1 MVGLLNYTGRLA
13 PLAPERIAP
22 RLSLDTQM
30 CGIIGYLGARDATPV
45 LIDGLQRLEYRGYDS
60 AGIAVLDR
68 SAGCTNTTKSDSKV
82 AMLVER
88 LKDSMPSGRLGIGHT
103 RWATHGRPNLVNA
116 HPHSDCFGRIV
127 VVHNG
132 IIENFAELKAELQA
146 AGHEFLSET
155 DTEVVPHLIE
165 ANYKGDFLAAV
176 RVALKRIRGAYALA
190 MFSMDDP
197 DLLVGARL
205 NAPLVVGLG
214 ENEFFLASD
223 ITAVIPYTKKVLVLG
238 EGEVAAMTS
247 LGAEVSN
254 LDGMPVEAKII
265 SVDWDVS
272 QAQKGGYPHFMLKE
286 IHEAPDAVAN
296 ALRGR
301 LSSDGGVRFD
311 ECALSDADLRRFNNV
326 LLLGMG
332 TSLHAAMIGEY
343 LMEDW
348 AGLPARS
355 ADASE
360 FRYRRP
366 TIGPETLT
374 VVLTQSGETADSIVA
389 LRQAKMRGSHT
400 IAICNVIAS
409 TAARDSDAS
418 IYLHAGPEIGVASSK
433 TFVSHLMTLYLLAAR
448 LASANAKMPLERR
461 QELASA
467 LGDLPDAVRQMLRR
481 EADVAELARRY
492 HRFKNFMFIGRGINY
507 PVALEGALKLKEVSY
522 VHAEGTSAGALKHGP
537 IALLDQD
544 FPVIAICT
552 DSATREKVAG
562 NVHEVAAR
570 GAPVLALVTEGD
582 HSLDGVVTD
591 RIEIPAGDEA
601 AVAILTT
608 VVLQLF
614 AYHVAAMLGRDVD
627 QPRNL
632 AKSVTVE

>member
-1 MVGLLNYTGRLA
+1 
-13 PLAPERIAP
+13 
-22 RLSLDTQM
+22 M
-30 CGIIGYLGARDATPV
+30 CGIIGYLGGREATPI
-45 LIDGLQRLEYRGYDS
+45 LMESLKRLEYRGYDS
-60 AGIAVLDR
+60 AGVAVLEQPK
-68 SAGCTNTTKSDSKV
+68 AGAATRTSVTKSEAKV
-82 AMLVER
+82 DTLIEK
-88 LKDSMPSGRLGIGHT
+88 LKANMPSGKLGIGHT
-103 RWATHGRPNLVNA
+103 RWATHGKPTYINA
-116 HPHSDCFGRIV
+116 HPHTDCHGKIF

-132 IIENFAELKAELQA
+132 IIENFAELKAELEA

-301 LSSDGGVRFD
+301 LTDDGVVSFREFSPAD
-311 ECALSDADLRRFNNV
+311 EDLARLREV

-332 TSLHAAMIGEY
+332 TSRHAAVLGE
-343 LMEDW
+343 LAIEDW
-348 AGLPARS
+348 AGIHAR
-355 ADASE
+355 AVDAAE

-366 TIGPETLT
+366 TFGRDALALVI
-374 VVLTQSGETADSIVA
+374 TQSGETAD
-389 LRQAKMRGSHT
+389 
-400 IAICNVIAS
+400 
-409 TAARDSDAS
+409 
-418 IYLHAGPEIGVASSK
+418 
-433 TFVSHLMTLYLLAAR
+433 TL
-448 LASANAKMPLERR
+448 
-461 QELASA
+461 
-467 LGDLPDAVRQMLRR
+467 
-481 EADVAELARRY
+481 
-492 HRFKNFMFIGRGINY
+492 
-507 PVALEGALKLKEVSY
+507 
-522 VHAEGTSAGALKHGP
+522 
-537 IALLDQD
+537 
-544 FPVIAICT
+544 
-552 DSATREKVAG
+552 
-562 NVHEVAAR
+562 
-570 GAPVLALVTEGD
+570 
-582 HSLDGVVTD
+582 
-591 RIEIPAGDEA
+591 
-601 AVAILTT
+601 
-608 VVLQLF
+608 
-614 AYHVAAMLGRDVD
+614 
-627 QPRNL
+627 
-632 AKSVTVE
+632 

>member
-1 MVGLLNYTGRLA
+1 
-13 PLAPERIAP
+13 
-22 RLSLDTQM
+22 M
-30 CGIIGYLGARDATPV
+30 CGIIGYLGKREATPV
-45 LIDGLQRLEYRGYDS
+45 LIDGLRCLEYRGYDS

-68 SAGCTNTTKSDSKV
+68 AAGLTSTTKAESKV
-82 AMLVER
+82 ALLVER
-88 LKDSMPSGRLGIGHT
+88 LKDNMPKGQLGIGHT
-103 RWATHGRPNLVNA
+103 RWATHGKPSVVNA
-116 HPHSDCFGRIV
+116 HPHSDCSGRIV

-132 IIENFAELKAELQA
+132 IIENFAELKLELEGR
-146 AGHEFLSET
+146 GHVFVSET

-165 ANYKGDFLAAV
+165 DNYHGDFLGAV
-176 RVALKRIRGAYALA
+176 RVALKRIKGAYALA
-190 MFSMDDP
+190 IFSLDDP

-205 NAPLVVGLG
+205 NAPLVIGLNG
-214 ENEFFLASD
+214 DEFFVASD
-223 ITAVIPYTKKVLVLG
+223 ITAVIPYTKKVLILG
-238 EGEVAAMTS
+238 EGEIVAVTP
-247 LGAEVSN
+247 LGAEVTT
-254 LDGMPVEAKII
+254 LDGTPVVPKVIN
-265 SVDWDVS
+265 VDWDVS
-272 QAQKGGYPHFMLKE
+272 QAQKGGYRHFMLKE

-301 LSSDGGVRFD
+301 LNSNGTVSFQ
-311 ECALSDADLRRFNNV
+311 ESPMTDAALRRFRNV

-332 TSLHAAMIGEY
+332 TSLHAAMVGEY
-343 LMEDW
+343 LVEDW

-366 TIGPETLT
+366 SIGPETLT

-389 LRQAKMRGSHT
+389 LRQAKARGSHT
-400 IAICNVIAS
+400 LAISNVVSS
-409 TAARDSDAS
+409 TAARDSDSA

-433 TFVSHLMTLYLLAAR
+433 TFVSHLVTLYLLAAR
-448 LASANAKMPLERR
+448 LASAHRRMPLERR
-461 QELASA
+461 QELAA
-467 LGDLPDAVRQMLRR
+467 VLRNLPDAVRDVLRR
-481 EADVAELARRY
+481 DEEIAELARRY
-492 HRFKNFMFIGRGINY
+492 SGFKNFMYIGRGINY

-544 FPVIAICT
+544 FPVVAICT
-552 DSATREKVAG
+552 DSTTREKIAG

-582 HSLDGVVTD
+582 HSLDRVVSD

-601 AVAILTT
+601 AVAIQST

-614 AYHVAAMLGRDVD
+614 AYHLATLLGRDVD